1 MLPDLT
7 SAPKPGPGRPPG
19 SRNHRQATRHD
30 AGKTVKR
37 TETKKTA
44 RKQAG

>member
-7 SAPKPGPGRPPG
+7 SEPKPGPGRPPG
-19 SRNHRQATRHD
+19 SRNHRQATGHD
-30 AGKTVKR
+30 VGKTVKR
-37 TETKKTA
+37 TKTKRTA

>member
-7 SAPKPGPGRPPG
+7 SAPKPGPGRRPG
-19 SRNHRQATRHD
+19 SMNHRQATRHD

-44 RKQAG
+44 RKEAG